1 VAASSREEA
10 LATLTEGQAQLD
22 HLLARLSDEQLT
34 RPATIGGGDWS
45 AKDLIGHLATC
56 EARAL
61 QTIQEWQGHEI
72 PWVERDDGVFSA
84 PATGKVDAFNARSVA
99 EKERLALAEVRAEA
113 EAVHRGLM
121 ETIASVGDEE
131 WSKTAFYPTPNG
143 RRRKLVTLVGSVLG
157 LRNGRSAMRS
167 PTCPISRPT
176 WDGWLRLRREAQP
189 RRSAMRLRFRIER
202 RSIIRCQGE

>member
-34 RPATIGGGDWS
+34 QPATIGGGDWS
-45 AKDLIGHLATC
+45 AKDLIGHLATW
-56 EARAL
+56 EALAL
-61 QTIQEWQGHEI
+61 RTMKEWQLHEI
-72 PWVERDDGVFSA
+72 PWVERDGGVFSA
-84 PATGKVDAFNARSVA
+84 PATGKVDAYNARAVA

-157 LRNGRSAMRS
+157 APQRPFGHAFAHLPDLEAYVGRVASAS
-167 PTCPISRPT
+167 
-176 WDGWLRLRREAQP
+176 
-189 RRSAMRLRFRIER
+189 
-202 RSIIRCQGE
+202 